1 MIIVCKFPCSIFRHM
16 LTYKHIEGYRYRLSD
31 KLKIYKLYKENTMKQ
46 FIMAILVA
54 IISTSSV
61 MGAVWFQARVQHTG
75 LESTVK
81 VSAQAAQ
88 SDIVVPKRTG
98 NTEFKHTTTVVPV
111 QANQSVYRAQENN
124 VVPKRVGNVIT
135 KQSTAVVPVQI
146 TE

>member
-1 MIIVCKFPCSIFRHM
+1 MIIVCKFPCSIFRRM
-16 LTYKHIEGYRYRLSD
+16 LAYKHIEGYRCRLSD
-31 KLKIYKLYKENTMKQ
+31 KIKIYKLYKENTMKQ
-46 FIMAILVA
+46 FIMAILVV

-61 MGAVWFQARVQHTG
+61 MGAVWSQSRVQHTG

-81 VSAQAAQ
+81 VSAQEAQ
-88 SDIVVPKRTG
+88 SDTVVPKRTG

-135 KQSTAVVPVQI
+135 KQSTIVVPVQI

>member
-1 MIIVCKFPCSIFRHM
+1 
-16 LTYKHIEGYRYRLSD
+16 
-31 KLKIYKLYKENTMKQ
+31 MKR

-61 MGAVWFQARVQHTG
+61 MGAVWSQDRVQHTG
-75 LESTVK
+75 STSTMK

-88 SDIVVPKRTG
+88 SDTVVPKRTG
-98 NTEFKHTTTVVPV
+98 NTEFKQTTTVVPV
-111 QANQSVYRAQENN
+111 QVNQPVYRAQDNT

-135 KQSTAVVPVQI
+135 KQSTTVVPVQI